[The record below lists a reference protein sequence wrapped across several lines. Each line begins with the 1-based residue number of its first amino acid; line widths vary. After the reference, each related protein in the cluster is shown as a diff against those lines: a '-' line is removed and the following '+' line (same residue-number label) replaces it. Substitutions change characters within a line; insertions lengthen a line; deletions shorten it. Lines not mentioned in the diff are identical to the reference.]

1 MWMYRIETAC
11 RHQIDAQSGG
21 GALRDISPA
30 TQEKTIAT
38 GKSMYGPG
46 GFIEV
51 GKEWPALLRQL
62 ERAGMDDYRR

>member
-1 MWMYRIETAC
+1 
-11 RHQIDAQSGG
+11 
-21 GALRDISPA
+21 
-30 TQEKTIAT
+30 
-38 GKSMYGPG
+38 MYGRG